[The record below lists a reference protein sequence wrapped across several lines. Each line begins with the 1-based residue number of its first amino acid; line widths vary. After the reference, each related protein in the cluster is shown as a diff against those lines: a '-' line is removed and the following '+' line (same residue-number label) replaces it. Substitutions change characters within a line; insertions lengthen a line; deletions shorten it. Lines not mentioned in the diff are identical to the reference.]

1 MVYGIGCDL
10 CSIARMEKSLLGP
23 HGAVFARRV
32 FGPAEQAA
40 LGLPLA
46 EEEGTARRTA
56 HTVASAAA
64 DFAAKEAFLKAAGTG
79 LREPF
84 SLCEIEAVRL
94 PGGAPFRPCA
104 PGLPEPAAG
113 AAQEQPR
120 PGRQPGHGRGAPAL
134 PRRRPLR
141 ATGQAPGRTGR
152 RARPAQL
159 A

>member
-46 EEEGTARRTA
+46 EEEETARRTA

-64 DFAAKEAFLKAAGTG
+64 AYHFSGRSAQWVEA
-79 LREPF
+79 
-84 SLCEIEAVRL
+84 
-94 PGGAPFRPCA
+94 
-104 PGLPEPAAG
+104 
-113 AAQEQPR
+113 
-120 PGRQPGHGRGAPAL
+120 
-134 PRRRPLR
+134 RRLR
-141 ATGQAPGRTGR
+141 AHLSLSHEDGMAMAYCILETET
-152 RARPAQL
+152 
-159 A
+159 

>member
-1 MVYGIGCDL
+1 MTRFDACAGLQGGQPFDGEAVARLLRRYGI
-10 CSIARMEKSLLGP
+10 
-23 HGAVFARRV
+23 
-32 FGPAEQAA
+32 GPAEQAA

-94 PGGAPFRPCA
+94 PGGAPAYHFSGRS
-104 PGLPEPAAG
+104 
-113 AAQEQPR
+113 AQWVE
-120 PGRQPGHGRGAPAL
+120 A
-134 PRRRPLR
+134 RRLR
-141 ATGQAPGRTGR
+141 AHLSLSHEDGMAMAYCILETET
-152 RARPAQL
+152 
-159 A
+159 

>member
-56 HTVASAAA
+56 HTVAARRRTLRPRRLSSRRRAPVCGIPSPSARSKPSACPA
-64 DFAAKEAFLKAAGTG
+64 GHRPIAFPA
-79 LREPF
+79 
-84 SLCEIEAVRL
+84 
-94 PGGAPFRPCA
+94 GGAQWVEAHR
-104 PGLPEPAAG
+104 
-113 AAQEQPR
+113 
-120 PGRQPGHGRGAPAL
+120 
-134 PRRRPLR
+134 LR
-141 ATGQAPGRTGR
+141 AHLSLSHEDGMAMAYCILETET
-152 RARPAQL
+152 
-159 A
+159 

>member
-1 MVYGIGCDL
+1 MALSLHAGC
-10 CSIARMEKSLLGP
+10 S
-23 HGAVFARRV
+23 
-32 FGPAEQAA
+32 EQAA

-94 PGGAPFRPCA
+94 PGGAPAYRFSGRS
-104 PGLPEPAAG
+104 
-113 AAQEQPR
+113 AQWMEAHR
-120 PGRQPGHGRGAPAL
+120 
-134 PRRRPLR
+134 LR
-141 ATGQAPGRTGR
+141 AHLSLSHEDGMAMAYCILETET
-152 RARPAQL
+152 
-159 A
+159 

>member
-40 LGLPLA
+40 LRLPLA

-79 LREPF
+79 SAGALLPLRDRSRPPARRGTGLSF
-84 SLCEIEAVRL
+84 
-94 PGGAPFRPCA
+94 FRPERPVGGSTPPA
-104 PGLPEPAAG
+104 GTSLPEP
-113 AAQEQPR
+113 
-120 PGRQPGHGRGAPAL
+120 
-134 PRRRPLR
+134 
-141 ATGQAPGRTGR
+141 
-152 RARPAQL
+152 
-159 A
+159 

>member
-64 DFAAKEAFLKAAGTG
+64 DFAAKEAFLKVCGIPSPSARSKPSACPAGH
-79 LREPF
+79 RPIAF
-84 SLCEIEAVRL
+84 PA
-94 PGGAPFRPCA
+94 GAPSGWKHTAC
-104 PGLPEPAAG
+104 
-113 AAQEQPR
+113 
-120 PGRQPGHGRGAPAL
+120 GHISP
-134 PRRRPLR
+134 
-141 ATGQAPGRTGR
+141 
-152 RARPAQL
+152 
-159 A
+159 

>member
-64 DFAAKEAFLKAAGTG
+64 DFAAKEAFLKAAGFYFGQQAKIWFTTVSYSQPSRA
-79 LREPF
+79 LRRGF
-84 SLCEIEAVRL
+84 SSAS
-94 PGGAPFRPCA
+94 APSKRWM
-104 PGLPEPAAG
+104 
-113 AAQEQPR
+113 R
-120 PGRQPGHGRGAPAL
+120 
-134 PRRRPLR
+134 
-141 ATGQAPGRTGR
+141 
-152 RARPAQL
+152 
-159 A
+159 

>member
-46 EEEGTARRTA
+46 EEEGTA
-56 HTVASAAA
+56 
-64 DFAAKEAFLKAAGTG
+64 G

-84 SLCEIEAVRL
+84 ALCEIEAVRL
-94 PGGAPFRPCA
+94 PGGAPAYRFSGRS
-104 PGLPEPAAG
+104 
-113 AAQEQPR
+113 AQWVE
-120 PGRQPGHGRGAPAL
+120 A
-134 PRRRPLR
+134 RRLR
-141 ATGQAPGRTGR
+141 AHLSLSHEDGMAMAYCILETET
-152 RARPAQL
+152 
-159 A
+159 

>member
-56 HTVASAAA
+56 HT
-64 DFAAKEAFLKAAGTG
+64 AFPA
-79 LREPF
+79 
-84 SLCEIEAVRL
+84 
-94 PGGAPFRPCA
+94 GAPS
-104 PGLPEPAAG
+104 GWKHAAC
-113 AAQEQPR
+113 
-120 PGRQPGHGRGAPAL
+120 GHISP
-134 PRRRPLR
+134 
-141 ATGQAPGRTGR
+141 
-152 RARPAQL
+152 
-159 A
+159 

>member
-23 HGAVFARRV
+23 HGAVFTRRV

-40 LGLPLA
+40 GTGPA
-46 EEEGTARRTA
+46 WQRKRGTARRTA

-94 PGGAPFRPCA
+94 PGGAPAYHFFRPERPVGGSTPPA
-104 PGLPEPAAG
+104 GTSLPEP
-113 AAQEQPR
+113 
-120 PGRQPGHGRGAPAL
+120 
-134 PRRRPLR
+134 
-141 ATGQAPGRTGR
+141 
-152 RARPAQL
+152 
-159 A
+159 

>member
-46 EEEGTARRTA
+46 EEEGTARRTP

-84 SLCEIEAVRL
+84 SLCEEA
-94 PGGAPFRPCA
+94 
-104 PGLPEPAAG
+104 
-113 AAQEQPR
+113 
-120 PGRQPGHGRGAPAL
+120 
-134 PRRRPLR
+134 RRLR
-141 ATGQAPGRTGR
+141 AHLSLSHEGGMAMAYCILETET
-152 RARPAQL
+152 
-159 A
+159 